1 MDEYYRRVWSDSF
14 FSESRAH
21 IANHE
26 TLEGRPCVCTTEI
39 NRQEIRKS
47 DWRNET
53 TFECGIPG
61 IVFEFEHISYHINK
75 MIISWDKICR
85 LFTFYCCSL
94 AKSCPSWFTFIFH
107 KFYFPSDSILQPVW
121 TPGLGCQKGGNGF
134 VNEKAFKNWVC
145 WFYTFRMIASSW
157 WGFHRL
163 KAFSKFPN

>member
-14 FSESRAH
+14 FSEFRAH

-94 AKSCPSWFTFIFH
+94 GKSCPSWFTFIFH

-134 VNEKAFKNWVC
+134 VNEKEKLGH
-145 WFYTFRMIASSW
+145 
-157 WGFHRL
+157 WGFFACLLFVDFIFYIHMY
-163 KAFSKFPN
+163 F